1 MAELEPRIVVLTTLF
16 PHAAQPTAGLFIR
29 ERMFRVAK
37 LVPLTVVAPI
47 PWFPFQGLVRKWK
60 PHFRPKAPVMETQD
74 GIEVWRPRFVS
85 VPGAFKW
92 LDGFFL
98 AVGCLPTLLRLRRTF
113 AFNVIDAHF
122 AYPEGYAATLLGRWL
137 RVPVCISLRGTE
149 VPLARDPRR
158 RHRMIQALKHATR
171 IFSVSDSLKRHA
183 ASLGVASDK
192 IAVVGNG
199 VDTDKFHRLDKQA
212 ARQSLGLDLDTPVLV
227 SVGALVERKGFH
239 RVIECLP
246 ALRRRF
252 PGLRYLVVG
261 GAGPEGDWSAR
272 LRSSVIDLELH
283 DCVVFLGTLAPE
295 ELSVPLS
302 AADVFVLATRNE
314 GWANVFLEAMACGL
328 PVVTTDV
335 GGNAEV
341 VANANLGTVV
351 PFGQADQ
358 LERAIADALVRD
370 WDRDAIVAYAE
381 SNHWDRRVKTLAE
394 AFAEIALLHAAASI
408 ADRGSPGKPL
418 LRS

>member
-1 MAELEPRIVVLTTLF
+1 
-16 PHAAQPTAGLFIR
+16 
-29 ERMFRVAK
+29 
-37 LVPLTVVAPI
+37 
-47 PWFPFQGLVRKWK
+47 
-60 PHFRPKAPVMETQD
+60 
-74 GIEVWRPRFVS
+74 
-85 VPGAFKW
+85 
-92 LDGFFL
+92 
-98 AVGCLPTLLRLRRTF
+98 
-113 AFNVIDAHF
+113 
-122 AYPEGYAATLLGRWL
+122 
-137 RVPVCISLRGTE
+137 
-149 VPLARDPRR
+149 
-158 RHRMIQALKHATR
+158 
-171 IFSVSDSLKRHA
+171 VSDSLKRHA
-183 ASLGVASDK
+183 ASLGVASAK
-192 IAVVGNG
+192 IVVVGNG
-199 VDTDKFHRLDKQA
+199 VDIDKFHRLNRQD
-212 ARQSLGLDLDTPVLV
+212 ARRKLGLSGDAPVLV

-272 LRSSVIDLELH
+272 LRGCVVDLGLQ
-283 DCVVFLGTLAPE
+283 DCVVFLGSLAPE

-341 VANANLGTVV
+341 VATANLGTVV

-358 LERAIADALVRD
+358 LARAIADALIRD

-381 SNHWDRRVKTLAE
+381 SNNWDCRVRTLAE
-394 AFAEIALLHAAASI
+394 SFTEIVGEYAGTDVANRA
-408 ADRGSPGKPL
+408 SPGKPL
-418 LRS
+418 LLN

>member
-1 MAELEPRIVVLTTLF
+1 MAEIEPRIVVLTTLF

-47 PWFPFQGLVRKWK
+47 PWFPFQALLRKWK
-60 PHFRPKAPVMETQD
+60 PHFRPMAPVMETQD
-74 GIEVWRPRFVS
+74 GIEVWRPRFLS

-98 AVGCLPTLLRLRRTF
+98 AVGCLPTLLRLRRRF
-113 AFNVIDAHF
+113 AFNIIDAHF
-122 AYPEGYAATLLGRWL
+122 AYPEGYAATILGRWL
-137 RVPVCISLRGTE
+137 RIPVCITMRGTE

-158 RHRMIQALKHATR
+158 RHRMVQALKHATR
-171 IFSVSDSLKRHA
+171 VFSVSDSLKRHA
-183 ASLGVASDK
+183 ASLGVASAK
-192 IAVVGNG
+192 IVVVGNG
-199 VDTDKFHRLDKQA
+199 VDTDKFHRLNRQD
-212 ARQSLGLDLDTPVLV
+212 ARHKLDLTIDAPVLV

-252 PGLRYLVVG
+252 AGLRYLVVG
-261 GAGPEGDWSAR
+261 GAGPEGDWSAQ
-272 LRSSVIDLELH
+272 LRSRVVDLGLQ

-341 VANANLGTVV
+341 VANANFGTVV

-358 LERAIADALVRD
+358 LAAAIAEALTRD

-381 SNHWDRRVKTLAE
+381 SNHWDRRVKALAE
-394 AFAEIALLHAAASI
+394 SFAEIVAQRAGTDVAN
-408 ADRGSPGKPL
+408 RGSSGKPIL
-418 LRS
+418 LN